1 MKIFVVLQFVIL
13 QIVLCNAF
21 LSSWTFSDN
30 LKSYYPLIKK
40 DTDMISFDD
49 VAEDTI
55 ITKVKNSKS
64 LVEEGQPDIF
74 FEEPIY
80 NFGKVYKNEDV
91 EHVFVFQNRGTKEL
105 NIEKIKASCGCIVLE
120 TTTRNVSPGMTGII
134 VTILRSDPYPGT
146 INETIRVY
154 SNDINTPV
162 YSLKLLG
169 ETIEDITINT
179 RQISF
184 GFIPKGKKVKVEL
197 GVKPR
202 LGFKLEIKDVIS
214 SSTDITIKYKKDEEE
229 NKYVVEATLKDTA
242 TVGVLTGNIQI
253 LTNSERQN
261 RVIIPFSGE
270 VLGDIRLYPSH
281 LYFGVIKKDNK
292 CVKSVFITLLKKNI
306 RVDKIEV
313 KPDFLTSEIIT
324 DPQMTIGE
332 ERYVTLH
339 SDFWE
344 ASTNFSQKNL
354 LEKNSVPLRILT
366 RINENAPVGKIEGVL
381 KVYTNSKIQ
390 PIINIPVSAEIT
402 D

>member
-1 MKIFVVLQFVIL
+1 MKFYTVLYVVMASTFI
-13 QIVLCNAF
+13 
-21 LSSWTFSDN
+21 SSWVFSDDFQSYHL
-30 LKSYYPLIKK
+30 LKESGSGISSY
-40 DTDMISFDD
+40 D
-49 VAEDTI
+49 VKYEEKI
-55 ITKVKNSKS
+55 ITKAKNVQP
-64 LVEEGQPDIF
+64 LIEGQPDIYF
-74 FEEPIY
+74 GEPIY

-91 EHVFVFQNRGTKEL
+91 EHFFMFENRGTKDL
-105 NIEKIKASCGCIVLE
+105 IIKDIKASCGCIVSEATSL
-120 TTTRNVSPGMTGII
+120 NVLPGMSEGII
-134 VTILRSDPYPGT
+134 VILRGIPDTGAISKN
-146 INETIRVY
+146 IKIY
-154 SNDINTPV
+154 SNDPDTPV
-162 YSLKLLG
+162 YSLTLLG
-169 ETIEDITINT
+169 KVMEDITINPQ
-179 RQISF
+179 QINF
-184 GFIPKGKKVKVEL
+184 GFIPKGEKVKV
-197 GVKPR
+197 GIDIKPR
-202 LGFKLEIKDVIS
+202 PGFKLEIKGVILS
-214 SSTDITIKYKKDEEE
+214 NPGLSIQYKKDEKE

-242 TVGVLTGNIQI
+242 TIGVLTGNIQI
-253 LTNSERQN
+253 LTNSERQG

-292 CVKSVFITLLKKNI
+292 CVKSVFITLLKEKI

-324 DPQMTIGE
+324 DPQMIIGE

-390 PIINIPVSAEIT
+390 PIINIPVSAEII

>member
-1 MKIFVVLQFVIL
+1 MKLYAILYVVMVSTFI
-13 QIVLCNAF
+13 
-21 LSSWTFSDN
+21 SSWVFSDDFQAYN
-30 LKSYYPLIKK
+30 LLKESGSGISSYGVKY
-40 DTDMISFDD
+40 
-49 VAEDTI
+49 EEEI
-55 ITKVKNSKS
+55 ITKAKNVQS
-64 LVEEGQPDIF
+64 LIEGQPDIC

-91 EHVFVFQNRGTKEL
+91 EHFFMFENCGTEDLIIKD
-105 NIEKIKASCGCIVLE
+105 IKASCGCIISE
-120 TTTRNVSPGMTGII
+120 TTSLNVLPGMSEGII
-134 VTILRSDPYPGT
+134 VVLRGVPDTGAISKN
-146 INETIRVY
+146 IKIY
-154 SNDINTPV
+154 SNDPDTPV
-162 YSLKLLG
+162 YTLKLLG
-169 ETIEDITINT
+169 EIVEDITINA
-179 RQISF
+179 RQINF
-184 GFIPKGKKVKVEL
+184 GFIPKGEKVKVEI

-202 LGFKLEIKDVIS
+202 PGFKLEIKDVIS
-214 SSTDITIKYKKDEEE
+214 SSPDISIKYKKDEKE
-229 NKYVVEATLKDTA
+229 NKYVVEATLEDTA

-253 LTNSERQN
+253 LTNSERQS

-270 VLGDIRLYPSH
+270 VLGDIRIYPSH

-366 RINENAPVGKIEGVL
+366 RINENAPVGKMEGVL

>member
-1 MKIFVVLQFVIL
+1 MKLYTVFYVVMVSTFI
-13 QIVLCNAF
+13 
-21 LSSWTFSDN
+21 SSWVFSDN
-30 LKSYYPLIKK
+30 FQSYNLLKESGSGISSY
-40 DTDMISFDD
+40 D
-49 VAEDTI
+49 VKYEEKI
-55 ITKVKNSKS
+55 ITQVKNSKL
-64 LVEEGQPDIF
+64 LVENQPDIF
-74 FEEPIY
+74 FEDPIY
-80 NFGKVYKNEDV
+80 NFGKVYKNEEV
-91 EHVFVFQNRGTKEL
+91 EHFFMFENRGTKDL
-105 NIEKIKASCGCIVLE
+105 IIEDIKASCGCIISEATTPKVL
-120 TTTRNVSPGMTGII
+120 PGMSEGII
-134 VTILRSDPYPGT
+134 VILRGVPDTGAISKN
-146 INETIRVY
+146 IKIY
-154 SNDINTPV
+154 SNDPDTPV

-169 ETIEDITINT
+169 EIVEDITINT

-184 GFIPKGKKVKVEL
+184 GFIPKGEKVKVEI

-202 LGFKLEIKDVIS
+202 PGFKLEIKDVIS
-214 SSTDITIKYKKDEEE
+214 TSPDISIKYKKDEKE

-324 DPQMTIGE
+324 DPQMIIGE

-390 PIINIPVSAEIT
+390 PIINIPVSAEII

>member
-1 MKIFVVLQFVIL
+1 MKLYTVLYVVMASTFI
-13 QIVLCNAF
+13 
-21 LSSWTFSDN
+21 SSWVFSDN
-30 LKSYYPLIKK
+30 FQSYNLLKESGSGISSY
-40 DTDMISFDD
+40 D
-49 VAEDTI
+49 VKYEEKI
-55 ITKVKNSKS
+55 ITQVKNSKL
-64 LVEEGQPDIF
+64 LVENQPDIF
-74 FEEPIY
+74 FEDPIY
-80 NFGKVYKNEDV
+80 NFGKVYKNEEV
-91 EHVFVFQNRGTKEL
+91 EHFFMFENRGTKDL
-105 NIEKIKASCGCIVLE
+105 IIEDIKASCGCIISEATTPKVL
-120 TTTRNVSPGMTGII
+120 PGMSEGII
-134 VTILRSDPYPGT
+134 VILRGVPDTGAISKN
-146 INETIRVY
+146 IKIY
-154 SNDINTPV
+154 SNDPDTPV

-169 ETIEDITINT
+169 EIVEDITINT

-184 GFIPKGKKVKVEL
+184 GFIPKGEKVKVEI

-202 LGFKLEIKDVIS
+202 PGFKLEIKDVIS
-214 SSTDITIKYKKDEEE
+214 TSPDISIKYKKDEKE

-324 DPQMTIGE
+324 DPQMIIGE

-390 PIINIPVSAEIT
+390 PIINIPVSAEII

>member
-1 MKIFVVLQFVIL
+1 M
-13 QIVLCNAF
+13 
-21 LSSWTFSDN
+21 
-30 LKSYYPLIKK
+30 
-40 DTDMISFDD
+40 
-49 VAEDTI
+49 
-55 ITKVKNSKS
+55 
-64 LVEEGQPDIF
+64 
-74 FEEPIY
+74 
-80 NFGKVYKNEDV
+80 
-91 EHVFVFQNRGTKEL
+91 
-105 NIEKIKASCGCIVLE
+105 
-120 TTTRNVSPGMTGII
+120 
-134 VTILRSDPYPGT
+134 
-146 INETIRVY
+146 
-154 SNDINTPV
+154 
-162 YSLKLLG
+162 
-169 ETIEDITINT
+169 
-179 RQISF
+179 
-184 GFIPKGKKVKVEL
+184 EL